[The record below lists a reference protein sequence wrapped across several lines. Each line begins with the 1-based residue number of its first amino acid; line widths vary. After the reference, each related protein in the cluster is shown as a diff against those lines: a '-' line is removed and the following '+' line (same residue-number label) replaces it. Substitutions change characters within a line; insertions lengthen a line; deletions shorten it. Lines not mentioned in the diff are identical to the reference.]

1 MQKMDSATATEMF
14 LCLYHSVSENSL
26 FKFEFHAEFL
36 TFSQGYLKHWGSEMV
51 MDDEEKLSWARIH
64 HLFNYNFCGWNY

>member
-36 TFSQGYLKHWGSEMV
+36 TFSQGYLKHWDQKNSIP
-51 MDDEEKLSWARIH
+51 LH
-64 HLFNYNFCGWNY
+64 TYNLLNTVQYPEPP